1 MLKNQKFGVEVEMTG
16 ITREKAA
23 AIVAE
28 VLGTTTSRP
37 DSTCYQTRIIA
48 DQAARKW
55 KVMRDSSITSIRN
68 DGSDSPMDEYK
79 VEFVTPPLGYD
90 DIELLQNIIRK
101 LRESGAKSH
110 SSCGIHIHV
119 DGANHNANSLRR
131 LVNFMTSRQ
140 DLIYEAL
147 EIGNRADRWCHKLN
161 SALLAEMKKDKNL

>member
-1 MLKNQKFGVEVEMTG
+1 MLKNQLFGVEVEMTG

-23 AIVAE
+23 RIIAD
-28 VLGTTTSRP
+28 VLGTTPSRP
-37 DSTCYQTRIIA
+37 ESSCYHTRTIV

-55 KVMRDSSITSIRN
+55 KVMRDSSITAIRN
-68 DGSDSPMDEYK
+68 DETMEQIDEYR
-79 VEFVTPPLGYD
+79 VEFVTPPLQYS

-101 LRESGAKSH
+101 LRENGAKSH

-119 DGANHNANSLRR
+119 DGANHTATSLRK

-147 EIGNRADRWCHKLN
+147 QIGNREHSWCHKLN
-161 SALLAEMKKDKNL
+161 KSLLDAMV